1 MRKLILLISHDPHAR
16 AVLRRALEAEGF
28 SVGEAANS
36 REGERTIRRVR
47 PDASIADLQMEIV
60 ELGEPIIER
69 LRDADPQSL
78 FYLMTTGT
86 EALSAEFNLHH
97 HGVTGVFLKPV
108 DAAIVTQIVKS
119 ALSGT

>member
-16 AVLRRALEAEGF
+16 AILRRALEADGF

-36 REGERTIRRVR
+36 REGERAIRRVQ

-69 LRDADPQSL
+69 LRAAGPRSL
-78 FYLMTTGT
+78 LYLATTGT

-97 HGVTGVFLKPV
+97 LGVTGVFLKPV
-108 DAAIVTQIVKS
+108 DAAIVTQTLKS
-119 ALSGT
+119 ALSEG

>member
-1 MRKLILLISHDPHAR
+1 LISHDPHAR

-60 ELGEPIIER
+60 ELGEPVIER

-97 HGVTGVFLKPV
+97 YGVTGVFLKPV
-108 DAAIVTQIVKS
+108 DTAIVTQVVKS